1 MDEFDLPPKLGNA
14 LPVLAACVY
23 NALKAFVEDHALL
36 RHKYTKL
43 SEANLIRDYMVREA
57 QDKFPWKLKQNL
69 FVICPLDDHRIKLKK
84 LGPSLRTSNQP
95 TQLSL
100 RYDYQKPLRLF
111 DDLDL
116 VNLYLGYQ
124 RHEVEILQSRIW
136 LVCPRG
142 KKIAWA
148 LELPNALAASTPAPA
163 LQPMPLAPPQ
173 RRVRAK
179 KIVGKPRIKRVAA
192 KE

>member
-1 MDEFDLPPKLGNA
+1 MDELELPSRLRNA

-23 NALKAFVEDHALL
+23 NALKAFVTDHALL

-43 SEANLIRDYMVREA
+43 TEANLIRDYMVREA
-57 QDKFPWKLKQNL
+57 QEKFPWKLKQNL

-100 RYDYQKPLRLF
+100 RYDFQKPLRLF
-111 DDLDL
+111 DDIDL

-142 KKIAWA
+142 KRIAWA
-148 LELPNALAASTPAPA
+148 LELTNAFVAAGQTPMP
-163 LQPMPLAPPQ
+163 QPMPLAPPQ

-179 KIVGKPRIKRVAA
+179 RIVGTPRIKRVAA